1 MSWRGLTAASSR
13 WPPSA
18 STAVDIREFEAM
30 RERLALLEDITCAE
44 AQFAAGD
51 GVPHEEA
58 KVRVLKR
65 LGA

>member
-1 MSWRGLTAASSR
+1 
-13 WPPSA
+13 
-18 STAVDIREFEAM
+18 M